1 MNEPRPAQSKLH
13 ARGANF
19 FEHFF
24 YEELI
29 MSHRYTRPAFMVAA
43 LIIAGVAS
51 AAQSNTLTKGDR
63 AFIEKA
69 AKGGV
74 AEVELGNLA
83 QQKAQNQQVKDFAAR
98 MVQDHSKANEELK
111 SIASAKG
118 VAVPA
123 EMDKSVLKEKE
134 KLEKLAGAKFDREYM
149 SHMVKDHKKDVKEF
163 ANEAKNAK
171 DGDVKNFAAATLPT
185 LQEHLKLAQAAER
198 AAKS

>member
-1 MNEPRPAQSKLH
+1 
-13 ARGANF
+13 
-19 FEHFF
+19 
-24 YEELI
+24 
-29 MSHRYTRPAFMVAA
+29 MSHRYTRLAFIVAT
-43 LIIAGVAS
+43 LIISGVAS
-51 AAQSNTLTKGDR
+51 AAQSGTLTKGDR
-63 AFIEKA
+63 TFIEKA

-118 VAVPA
+118 VAVPS
-123 EMDKSVLKEKE
+123 EMDKSALKEKE
-134 KLEKLAGAKFDREYM
+134 KLEKLTGAKFDREYM
-149 SHMVKDHKKDVKEF
+149 GHMVKDHKKDVKEF

-198 AAKS
+198 AAKSRPK

>member
-1 MNEPRPAQSKLH
+1 MASLRVERFRPFL
-13 ARGANF
+13 
-19 FEHFF
+19 
-24 YEELI
+24 L
-29 MSHRYTRPAFMVAA
+29 
-43 LIIAGVAS
+43 AS
-51 AAQSNTLTKGDR
+51 ALAAATFAVAQGTVPAADR
-63 AFIEKA
+63 AFAEKA
-69 AKGGV
+69 AMGGA
-74 AEVELGNLA
+74 AEVQSGRMAE
-83 QQKAQNQQVKDFAAR
+83 QKGMNSQVKQFGAR

-198 AAKS
+198 AAKSQPK

>member
-1 MNEPRPAQSKLH
+1 
-13 ARGANF
+13 
-19 FEHFF
+19 
-24 YEELI
+24 

-98 MVQDHSKANEELK
+98 MVQDHSKANQELK
-111 SIASAKG
+111 LLA
-118 VAVPA
+118 A
-123 EMDKSVLKEKE
+123 E
-134 KLEKLAGAKFDREYM
+134 
-149 SHMVKDHKKDVKEF
+149 
-163 ANEAKNAK
+163 KN
-171 DGDVKNFAAATLPT
+171 VTLPT
-185 LQEHLKLAQAAER
+185 DIPMEDQSALSHLKSLEGPEFDQAFKKHAIEDHEKEIQKFQTASQTAADLDVKAFALKMLPILQQHLKMAQDIPSEPASTGLPTSGTPTDAGTQG
-198 AAKS
+198 APQSTPQP

>member
-19 FEHFF
+19 FEYFF

-118 VAVPA
+118 VAGPCRNGQIRA
-123 EMDKSVLKEKE
+123 QGEGK
-134 KLEKLAGAKFDREYM
+134 AGKTRGRE
-149 SHMVKDHKKDVKEF
+149 VR
-163 ANEAKNAK
+163 
-171 DGDVKNFAAATLPT
+171 P
-185 LQEHLKLAQAAER
+185 
-198 AAKS
+198 